1 MLSYYVSWLKGT
13 RKWICFEM
21 TCNNWMTSLFIN
33 FVLNDQNV
41 FSIKIEVTALLNWD
55 QIILIDWKGKVMIC
69 NIADP
74 LSKNFKF
81 VQACSHQVD
90 NNKVQRSFFVEKIL
104 LTLNKL
110 HYANNSNQN
119 SY

>member
-1 MLSYYVSWLKGT
+1 MLADLKVQESESVLKWLA
-13 RKWICFEM
+13 IFEWQ
-21 TCNNWMTSLFIN
+21 TCLSILFWMTRN
-33 FVLNDQNV
+33 F